1 MLYSVN
7 ITVYRTG
14 FFSVLFNESKI
25 VQADIVL
32 FTNQDMFV
40 SKKKKTKKKRKEGKT
55 GHSITMNSCMYPHFS
70 YPDVYIKFYWY
81 PYHSNAIVY
90 KEILVSF

>member
-40 SKKKKTKKKRKEGKT
+40 SKKKKQKRKEK
-55 GHSITMNSCMYPHFS
+55 
-70 YPDVYIKFYWY
+70 
-81 PYHSNAIVY
+81 
-90 KEILVSF
+90 KERQGTP